1 MKHQCLRSQPRLLA
15 VSQSRFAQLLLGP
28 QGTSAG
34 RGLKDLGPPKRPRQR
49 EGGPPQPLR
58 CPARGAE
65 PPDAPHRSPAPP
77 ARSRPHPSPTARTP
91 RPGCPAR
98 LSALVSPSGLP
109 TWVRRS
115 RRHGRAGTVAAPP
128 SVGGAAGTGWGRE
141 GGRATAQ
148 ERHLTAAAATAGP
161 KMADAQPPPGT
172 RPQHGRGH
180 PGTAS
185 WGEPANR
192 DARST
197 GGRAN
202 DCTSE
207 SRTCELG
214 SPPAVS
220 LIRPSW
226 RQTHDQVD
234 VSEMQK
240 TSVLLK
246 SLLS

>member
-141 GGRATAQ
+141 GGRESHCTGAAPHRRR
-148 ERHLTAAAATAGP
+148 RHS
-161 KMADAQPPPGT
+161 GT
-172 RPQHGRGH
+172 Q
-180 PGTAS
+180 
-185 WGEPANR
+185 
-192 DARST
+192 D
-197 GGRAN
+197 GGR
-202 DCTSE
+202 
-207 SRTCELG
+207 
-214 SPPAVS
+214 PAPAGDTPTAWA
-220 LIRPSW
+220 RPSG
-226 RQTHDQVD
+226 DG
-234 VSEMQK
+234 
-240 TSVLLK
+240 LLGRAGQ
-246 SLLS
+246 